1 MSSKTIIGALAATT
15 RHMRII
21 PVTVALLT
29 SSYAAKSEIILQ
41 NTFDPALLF
50 GGTSGNAA
58 DSNIYFNTIGSVS
71 FDQIVLYGPSTQ
83 NVSASFQMPKY
94 TNDATVIIGFE
105 ITKSGYSEYVFDI
118 PTASFSS
125 GTSAQPDYQYIAVR
139 NVSASGEGFYGS
151 GNTVGSAVV
160 SYNPLIRGGGQDD
173 HPGEYDGAPLAFA
186 FGSGVSAVP
195 EPASAALLGAGLL
208 GLGFARRRAARRQ
221 QGSALLEG

>member
-94 TNDATVIIGFE
+94 TNDATVINGFE

-118 PTASFSS
+118 PTASFPS
-125 GTSAQPDYQYIAVR
+125 GTPAQPDYQYIAVR

-151 GNTVGSAVV
+151 GNTVGRAVV
-160 SYNPLIRGGGQDD
+160 SYNPLIQGGKDD
-173 HPGEYDGAPLAFA
+173 PPGEYDGAPLAFA
-186 FGSGVSAVP
+186 LGSGVSAVP

-221 QGSALLEG
+221 QGRALLEG